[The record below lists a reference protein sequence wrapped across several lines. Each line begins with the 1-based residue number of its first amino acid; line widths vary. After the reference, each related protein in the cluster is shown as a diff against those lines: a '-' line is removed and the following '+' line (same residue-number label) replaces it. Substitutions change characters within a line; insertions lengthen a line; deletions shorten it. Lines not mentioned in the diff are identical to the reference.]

1 MESNKYK
8 DMLFGLLSLEEKN
21 DIFNLTREKRFEFQ
35 NYIKKAIRIMEEFP
49 SVQERIADM
58 EPEAFY
64 AGGNWGL
71 LKKDMK
77 MREIKFQIC

>member
-8 DMLFGLLSLEEKN
+8 DMLLELLSLEEKN

-35 NYIKKAIRIMEEFP
+35 NYIKKAIRIMEQFP

-58 EPEAFY
+58 EPEAFMLV
-64 AGGNWGL
+64 AIGDF